1 MTQGLFREQSV
12 EFQRQRLHGEV
23 VLLPKMSHTV
33 IIFGL
38 VVWVF
43 IVFVWLITGNFARKE
58 TVTGW
63 LEPTKGVVRIYP
75 ESNGLV
81 NQIMVKEGDTVV
93 KSQPIIIIKSAAT
106 MSSGENLE
114 LRITNELET
123 QKKLLSSEII
133 RTKNIFDLKLKE
145 IANKRDSA
153 LQDLK
158 MLEIQKSNLSLRLDL
173 VGKQQVRFNTLKDRG
188 YASNSDL
195 DRITEQELSVR
206 NEHQIILNEIEI
218 RKNLLQQYSLSMQMI
233 PEESSA
239 ALSLLETKKSQID
252 LQIDE
257 LNIQGSRMIRAP
269 SDGVVDNL
277 QARIGQR
284 VYSGK
289 GDVPLLTIVPS
300 DDVLFA
306 NLLVPVRSS
315 GFLQKGQEITIR
327 YDAFPYQKFG
337 LYSGTIQRISETI
350 FMPNELTVTPLPV
363 DGPVY
368 LVSVQLDSSNV
379 SAYGKKFPLKSGMTI
394 SADIKLD
401 ERSLMQWFLE
411 PIYSLKGNL

>member
-188 YASNSDL
+188 YASNS
-195 DRITEQELSVR
+195 
-206 NEHQIILNEIEI
+206 
-218 RKNLLQQYSLSMQMI
+218 
-233 PEESSA
+233 
-239 ALSLLETKKSQID
+239 TK
-252 LQIDE
+252 
-257 LNIQGSRMIRAP
+257 
-269 SDGVVDNL
+269 
-277 QARIGQR
+277 
-284 VYSGK
+284 
-289 GDVPLLTIVPS
+289 
-300 DDVLFA
+300 
-306 NLLVPVRSS
+306 
-315 GFLQKGQEITIR
+315 
-327 YDAFPYQKFG
+327 
-337 LYSGTIQRISETI
+337 
-350 FMPNELTVTPLPV
+350 
-363 DGPVY
+363 
-368 LVSVQLDSSNV
+368 
-379 SAYGKKFPLKSGMTI
+379 
-394 SADIKLD
+394 
-401 ERSLMQWFLE
+401 
-411 PIYSLKGNL
+411 